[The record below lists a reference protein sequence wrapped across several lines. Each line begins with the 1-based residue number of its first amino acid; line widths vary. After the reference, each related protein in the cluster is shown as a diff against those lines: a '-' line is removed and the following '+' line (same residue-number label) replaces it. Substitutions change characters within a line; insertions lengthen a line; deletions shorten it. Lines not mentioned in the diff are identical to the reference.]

1 MKRISVGNPEIADIV
16 VLKSTQIYVVGKA
29 LGSTNILVM
38 DKRDD
43 VITSI
48 DLEVGHDLE
57 ALKTRLYE
65 LFPNEEIEVH
75 SSQGSIVLSGQ
86 VSNISKVAAAVEL
99 ANSFLPLSR
108 GLENTQG
115 KEEIKGNRVINHHGF
130 AISPS
135 VKEGWILR
143 TSDDL
148 LQIMEWVTGDFPV
161 VFPDL
166 PKVLWQ
172 QANNSL
178 YFSRQLP
185 NGVKFGGSIVAS
197 SEWTVELELFIEN
210 GSAAPLTGIRLQICA
225 YLRAIKEFADFT
237 VTNKFVHLAE
247 ASWINFELAQRT
259 AESGKYRLGFRGMGP
274 AVADLPVFVTRSNV
288 TDHLAAMTW
297 YESSASIMSNPKHPC
312 MHVDP
317 VFPDL
322 APQQRQTILGELLFF
337 KGSLEQFE
345 AWFKQR
351 RRRQNHLDR

>member
-1 MKRISVGNPEIADIV
+1 MNGA
-16 VLKSTQIYVVGKA
+16 Y
-29 LGSTNILVM
+29 
-38 DKRDD
+38 
-43 VITSI
+43 
-48 DLEVGHDLE
+48 
-57 ALKTRLYE
+57 
-65 LFPNEEIEVH
+65 EVH
-75 SSQGSIVLSGQ
+75 ARGIRILPGQ
-86 VSNISKVAAAVEL
+86 WRPHYPFEQIAW
-99 ANSFLPLSR
+99 
-108 GLENTQG
+108 
-115 KEEIKGNRVINHHGF
+115 
-130 AISPS
+130 ISPPWPS
-135 VKEGWILR
+135 QDYIWLDFPEAIF
-143 TSDDL
+143 SDSGL
-148 LQIMEWVTGDFPV
+148 LYLSHVNPDFPV

-166 PKVLWQ
+166 PRVLWQ

-210 GSAAPLTGIRLQICA
+210 GSAAPLTGIRLQTCA

-247 ASWINFELAQRT
+247 ASWIDFELAQRT
-259 AESGKYRLGFRGMGP
+259 PESGKYRLGFRGTGP

-288 TDHLAAMTW
+288 TEHLVAMTW

-337 KGSLEQFE
+337 QGSLEQFE